1 MKIKGRC
8 RRCDREVLIEQ
19 VIEGGGVCP
28 WDGRPLQ
35 EDYAVVLVDS
45 LRDAQS
51 AGSDL
56 EAALEKIADLA
67 PDLDLDA
74 DSILTDLRASLDRL
88 ARRGG

>member
-1 MKIKGRC
+1 MKIKGSC
-8 RRCDREVLIEQ
+8 RRCGREVLVEQ

-45 LRDAQS
+45 LRDAQA

-74 DSILTDLRASLDRL
+74 DSVLADLRAALERL

>member
-19 VIEGGGVCP
+19 ILEGGGTCP

-45 LRDAQS
+45 LRDAQD
-51 AGSDL
+51 AGDAL
-56 EAALEKIADLA
+56 ESALEKIADLES
-67 PDLDLDA
+67 DLDLDV
-74 DSILTDLRASLDRL
+74 DSVLVDVRAALERI
-88 ARRGG
+88 ARPRG